1 MNRKTLTIFFVLS
14 LFLVALTSCATKEDP
29 IHDLESLVEKVDK
42 RGDTFTD
49 EDWTKVAE
57 QTGAIFDKM
66 KKYNYTPE
74 EQKQIG
80 KLSLKL
86 QLLTYQKMGY
96 KTLSDALNRA
106 AGAMEEASDMLD
118 TALSDYSDTLDMDSE
133 EDDEE

>member
-1 MNRKTLTIFFVLS
+1 
-14 LFLVALTSCATKEDP
+14 
-29 IHDLESLVEKVDK
+29 
-42 RGDTFTD
+42 
-49 EDWTKVAE
+49 
-57 QTGAIFDKM
+57 M

-80 KLSLKL
+80 KLCLKL

-96 KTLSDALNRA
+96 KTLSDALNKA
-106 AGAMEEASDMLD
+106 AGAVEEASDMLD